1 MKKTVF
7 AASFASI
14 VIAVCLI
21 VSFFFMRDGLF
32 GAQNGTYNEAS
43 SNSPAVFFDYSLS
56 NKSKQEIY
64 EYVNNLI
71 KRY

>member
-7 AASFASI
+7 AASFAVI

-32 GAQNGTYNEAS
+32 GAQNGTYNE
-43 SNSPAVFFDYSLS
+43 V
-56 NKSKQEIY
+56 
-64 EYVNNLI
+64 
-71 KRY
+71 